1 MRSSIKALASGCS
14 SSSTP
19 SAAAAHWRVWSSGVA
34 PMPPQLNTMSPLAKA
49 SRSAACRRGRSSP
62 T

>member
-1 MRSSIKALASGCS
+1 MSSLARGCS
-14 SSSTP
+14 SSGTS

-34 PMPPQLNTMSPLAKA
+34 PMPPQQNTASPLAKA
-49 SRSAACRRGRSSP
+49 SRNTAVMRVRSSP